1 MHRSWVSLS
10 LVAILAAGLACGDG
24 GGGPIGPGGGDGSG
38 TVGPAGGTVRLLA
51 VAGVTVPAGALA
63 GDVTI
68 TITAVSMPAELQAA
82 GAIGQ
87 AYRFAPDGQQF
98 QLPVEVFVF
107 VPNSALTGVDP
118 ADLTMLATDATGF
131 EELTGVTVDIGADGI
146 TVRGHVSHFTII
158 AAAVREE
165 IPPPNQA
172 PAADAGADQ
181 SVTAGVE
188 VTLQGG
194 GSSDPD
200 ADPLTFEWRSLSS
213 PGGVT
218 VSLIDGA
225 TAQARFTPTTLGA
238 YAFELTVSDGEL
250 AARDTVLV
258 TVAAANRVP
267 VVDAGTDQS
276 VTLGDVATVTAT
288 ASDPDGDPLTF
299 AWTVAGRPAGSAA
312 TLSATNTPSVSI
324 TPDVAGA
331 YTLQVTVSDG
341 RGGQA
346 VDSVKVAA
354 SAAGMNRAP
363 IADAGFD
370 LNGTE
375 TIPISLEGAGSS
387 DPDGDPLTFAW
398 TFLSVPEGS
407 SAEIIGGSFASA
419 SFTPDVE
426 GVYVVQ
432 LEVSDGEFTS
442 SDTATI
448 TVGPFNHPPVG
459 TLTIS
464 GSAQIFAGESVT
476 ATAAFTDADGDPLD
490 LTWSLD
496 APEGSSATLT
506 LSGDETMASFTAD
519 VPGDYALSVSV
530 TDGGKTTDAAVTVTA
545 YPHVAGTFSTRFTLT
560 FVSPICQDLIGPP
573 GQSVV
578 VDMGVEQPSPSTA
591 VLGISA
597 LIENVQDDPVASL
610 SPAGLAVYAGPIVL
624 DTGLEPP
631 DPTTITA
638 NGNITLPFQ
647 FGNGAGSPAT
657 GFGDGVFDF
666 TASFGFITCIVQGSL
681 ESPPD

>member
-118 ADLTMLATDATGF
+118 ADLTMLATDATCF

-146 TVRGHVSHFTII
+146 TVRGHVSRFTII

-165 IPPPNQA
+165 IPPPNRA

-299 AWTVAGRPAGSAA
+299 AWTVAGGPAGSAA
-312 TLSATNTPSVSI
+312 TLSATDTPSVSI

-442 SDTATI
+442 TDTATI

-476 ATAAFTDADGDPLD
+476 ATAAFTDPDGDPLD

-591 VLGISA
+591 VLGISD
-597 LIENVQDDPVASL
+597 LIENVQADPVASL

-624 DTGLEPP
+624 VTGLEPP